1 MNRQKLIQ
9 QLKEYTPFNE
19 QEEMDKSLIL
29 NWIEHNAD
37 AFYRKNK
44 VAHVTASAWVVNKD
58 RSKVLMVY
66 HNIYQSWS
74 WLGGHADG
82 ETDLLS
88 VAIREVKEEAGITNV
103 RPVFEEIYSLESLT
117 VDGHVKNGK
126 YVSSHL
132 HFNITYL
139 LEADSK
145 EAVSI
150 KADENSGVAW
160 FSPEEALQRSTE
172 PWFVEH
178 VYKKLIETL
187 HLSSLLSARA
197 KP

>member
-1 MNRQKLIQ
+1 MKEHLIRQI
-9 QLKEYTPFNE
+9 ENYPPFNE
-19 QEEMDKSLIL
+19 QEEKDKALIL
-29 NWIEHNAD
+29 GWISNNENA
-37 AFYRKNK
+37 FSRENT
-44 VAHVTASAWVVNKD
+44 VAHITASAWVVNKD

-66 HNIYQSWS
+66 HNIYNSWS
-74 WLGGHADG
+74 GLGGHADG

-88 VAIREVKEEAGITNV
+88 VAVREVKEEAGISNV
-103 RPVFEEIYSLESLT
+103 HPVSEEIFSMESLT
-117 VDGHVKNGK
+117 VDGHVKKGK

-139 LEADSK
+139 LEADPE

-160 FSPEEALQRSTE
+160 FSPEEALEKSTE

-178 VYKKLIETL
+178 VYSKLLE
-187 HLSSLLSARA
+187 
-197 KP
+197 KMNDVKGNGK